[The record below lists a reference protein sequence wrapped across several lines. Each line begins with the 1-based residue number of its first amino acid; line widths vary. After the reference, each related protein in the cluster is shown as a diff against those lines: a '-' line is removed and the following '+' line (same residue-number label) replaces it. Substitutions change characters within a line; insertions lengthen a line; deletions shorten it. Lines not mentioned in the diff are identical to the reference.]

1 MLAFRTGAFAIAA
14 RAGVPVVPVAI
25 RGVRSMLRGDDWFP
39 YRGAAGITF
48 CAPIRPAGPEWRHV
62 MLLRDEVRR
71 TILQHCG
78 EPDLAP

>member
-1 MLAFRTGAFAIAA
+1 
-14 RAGVPVVPVAI
+14 VVPVAL
-25 RGVRSMLRGDDWFP
+25 RGVRSMLRGNDWFP

-48 CAPIRPAGPEWRHV
+48 GAPIRPAGPEWRHV

-71 TILQHCG
+71 AILQHCG